1 MKFLSK
7 ESELLLLLNTTVVIY
22 NMNEVNQMIN
32 VNGNDLREIV
42 RILVRNLGL
51 LERTE
56 ACCCG
61 VTLTQSHAI
70 VEIGR
75 VKETTLNSLAE
86 LLNLDKSTM
95 SRTIDNLV
103 NQNLVLREVH
113 TENRRYIRI
122 KLTEKGEAIFR
133 EIEKSMEDY
142 YNNVISLVPVDKKDQ
157 VIESLQILV
166 DIVKVNKCCDVK
178 GE

>member
-1 MKFLSK
+1 
-7 ESELLLLLNTTVVIY
+7 
-22 NMNEVNQMIN
+22 MIK

-42 RILVRNLGL
+42 RILIRNLGL
-51 LERTE
+51 LEKTE

-61 VTLTQSHAI
+61 VTLSQCHAI
-70 VEIGR
+70 VEVGR
-75 VKETTLNSLAE
+75 VKEISLNSLAE

-103 NQNLVLREVH
+103 NQNIVLREVY
-113 TENRRYIRI
+113 TENRRSIRI
-122 KLTEKGEAIFR
+122 KLTEKGDEIFR
-133 EIEKSMEDY
+133 TIEKSMEDY
-142 YNNVISLVPVDKKDQ
+142 YEAVISLVPSDKKEQ
-157 VIESLQILV
+157 VLESLQILA

>member
-1 MKFLSK
+1 
-7 ESELLLLLNTTVVIY
+7 
-22 NMNEVNQMIN
+22 MID

-51 LERTE
+51 LEKGD
-56 ACCCG
+56 AGCCG
-61 VTLTQSHAI
+61 VTLAQGHAI

-75 VKETTLNSLAE
+75 AEEINLNSLAQ

-103 NQNLVLREVH
+103 NQGLVLREVH
-113 TENRRYIRI
+113 TENRRNIRI
-122 KLTEKGEAIFR
+122 SLTEKGNEIFAG
-133 EIEKSMEDY
+133 IEKSMQDY
-142 YNNVISLVPVDKKDQ
+142 YNNIISIVPKDKKAQ
-157 VIESLQILV
+157 VLESLQILF
-166 DIVKVNKCCDVK
+166 DIVKVIKCCDVK